1 MANGNGIKLNN
12 GLQWL
17 IVALIAGGFGIG
29 GTKFVNKDTSDSIA
43 TLDKRSA
50 VIEQKVRS
58 LETINDV
65 KEQAMNEKLQDI
77 KEDVSELKDEFKKFQ
92 EEQRAVNQTL
102 MKTMRKLLEKD
113 K

>member
-1 MANGNGIKLNN
+1 MANGSVKLNN
-12 GLQWL
+12 GLQWI
-17 IVALIAGGFGIG
+17 IVALLAGGFSIG
-29 GTKFVNKDTSDSIA
+29 GIKFVNKDTSDSIA

-77 KEDVSELKDEFKKFQ
+77 KEDVAELKDEFKKFQ
-92 EEQRAVNQTL
+92 EEQRTVNKSL
-102 MKTMRKLLEKD
+102 MNTMRKLLEKQ